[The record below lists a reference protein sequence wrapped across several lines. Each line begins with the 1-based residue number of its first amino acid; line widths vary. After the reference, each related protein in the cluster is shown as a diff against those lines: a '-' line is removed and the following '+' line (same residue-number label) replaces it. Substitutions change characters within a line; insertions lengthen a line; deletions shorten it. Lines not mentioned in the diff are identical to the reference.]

1 MLFVNKKSD
10 DGFLY
15 EILKISKGLWGMKFI
30 LYEFEICLEELIGK

>member
-30 LYEFEICLEELIGK
+30 LNEFEICLEELIGK